1 MNCFR
6 YILWPSVATILLV
19 SSLHGQ
25 ERISFPVGASTKTA
39 GYTPLWAGVKQ
50 GFFAQQG
57 LDVQPVVIRGS
68 DRVIQALVGG
78 SVYASVL
85 APDAP
90 LVAADRGL
98 DTFIAAGNTQRLAH
112 WILGGKNYRTFDDL
126 RGATVGT
133 ISLTAGT
140 GMILRHVLKAKG
152 LEYPRDY
159 KLLIIGGTP
168 QLFTALTSNQ
178 IAAAPL
184 ALPYNFAAE
193 ELGYHAIGS
202 FMDVFPNYQLT
213 VIGGSRA
220 WAEKNRRTMVR
231 FLKGY
236 LRSIRWL
243 MENETAATDYMTKEF
258 AFKPEHGRRAW
269 QYYAGNKAWDADG
282 RVNAEGMRAVIQ
294 MMAEQNQTKG
304 QLPSLAKYVDESYL
318 NEALKELR
326 EGK

>member
-1 MNCFR
+1 MKPW
-6 YILWPSVATILLV
+6 ILVVITLLFVA
-19 SSLHGQ
+19 SASAQ
-25 ERISFPVGASTKTA
+25 DKISFPVGASTKTA

-68 DRVIQALVGG
+68 DRAIQALIGG

-98 DTFIAAGNTQRLAH
+98 DAFIIAGNTQRLAH
-112 WILGGKNYRTFDDL
+112 WIVGGKNYKTYNDL

-140 GMILRHVLKAKG
+140 GLILRNVLKAKG

-193 ELGYHAIGS
+193 ELGYNSIGS
-202 FMDVFPNYQLT
+202 FMEVYPNYQLT
-213 VIGGSRA
+213 VLAGSRS
-220 WAEKNRRTMVR
+220 WAEKNHRLMVR
-231 FLKGY
+231 FLKGWV
-236 LRSIRWL
+236 RAIRWL
-243 MENETAATDYMTKEF
+243 QDYEAAATDYMAKEF
-258 AFKPEHGRRAW
+258 GFKPEHAKRAW
-269 QYYAGNKAWDADG
+269 HYYAGQKAWDYDG
-282 RVNAEGMRAVIQ
+282 HVNLEGMKAVIQ
-294 MMAEQNQTKG
+294 LMAEQNQTKG
-304 QLPSLAKYVDESYL
+304 PLPSPAKYIDESYL
-318 NEALKELR
+318 NEAVRELN